1 MHGVR
6 VKTRWGGRAGK
17 RVSSVDTS
25 GGRRYSCPTSGR
37 ARVALPTGARSSRPV
52 SVKVLFSANQSLRW
66 SSRLGSSEVDCVDPF
81 SVDGKVTGD

>member
-37 ARVALPTGARSSRPV
+37 ARVALPTGARSGPV
-52 SVKVLFSANQSLRW
+52 SVKVLFSGTLNQAVYVLRDKY
-66 SSRLGSSEVDCVDPF
+66 LGEAYFPG
-81 SVDGKVTGD
+81 SVGAEQ